1 MAEDYCS
8 EARRHACWT
17 RRLLKRHLQQRIWT
31 AIRMREWLVTCVT
44 NLNYREIEKRYESES
59 NSDCSFLIYI
69 ALVASATTPTSI

>member
-8 EARRHACWT
+8 EARTHACWT

-44 NLNYREIEKRYESES
+44 NPNYREIEKLRRASRIRTVHS
-59 NSDCSFLIYI
+59 NI
-69 ALVASATTPTSI
+69 ALVASTTTPTLI